1 MPVLVR
7 IPTPLR
13 SLTTRVISR
22 MTDSVNPWTR
32 REILA
37 ELMRLTPRAR
47 SGGTLR
53 ARGAE
58 RAPWRPVLLG
68 FVSVARSSW

>member
-32 REILA
+32 FEIRV
-37 ELMRLTPRAR
+37 EPISLTPR
-47 SGGTLR
+47 S
-53 ARGAE
+53 
-58 RAPWRPVLLG
+58 
-68 FVSVARSSW
+68 